1 MDGTERNVGGGIFA
15 IPIPSSTSAPSVSC
29 SSVWWPRFSRDCGM
43 PGQGRKFACSAS
55 VTRKITAVF
64 SRLLFGGVARIG
76 KSADH
81 VFTPC
86 SGSVRLAGV
95 FRRYRDSKGSWREC
109 GLLEFLFLAIRN
121 FVCVGP
127 LLSLYIFDDSYD
139 LILDRESTRGRN
151 LGKRKVEVVKDN
163 ACERGICLGNFLGRC
178 LEFYVAR
185 IHENQDVRLRFPL

>member
-1 MDGTERNVGGGIFA
+1 MGGGIFA

-81 VFTPC
+81 VSTPC

-109 GLLEFLFLAIRN
+109 VSSDCWNSFFSQFAIAL
-121 FVCVGP
+121 VCVGP

>member
-81 VFTPC
+81 VSTPC

-109 GLLEFLFLAIRN
+109 VSSDCWNSFFSQFAIAL
-121 FVCVGP
+121 VCVGP

-139 LILDRESTRGRN
+139 LILDRESTKKFGKKEGRT
-151 LGKRKVEVVKDN
+151 GE
-163 ACERGICLGNFLGRC
+163 G
-178 LEFYVAR
+178 
-185 IHENQDVRLRFPL
+185 